1 MILRN
6 LTLKKQLILLI
17 AISLI
22 MMIFVQF
29 FFNYR
34 FYYVSQD
41 KAEIY
46 AMNTINMVNDNLN
59 LLQENI
65 KKVAMSAAY
74 NTSVQEYLQ
83 EPGMSNRTLEK
94 INALRNILSAIADSN
109 DAISDIAIL
118 DINLKILSAKDVMNF
133 SLFKSIETKHGIV
146 NMDKPKYL
154 TMIEDNVTR
163 GTDRFLCYVV
173 PIYNMN
179 PRSIT
184 GKKLGICVVLC
195 DVKYVN
201 SMIQNTLLTPASSFF
216 IIDDSHR
223 IVTSNRQ
230 KNTQEDVIALL
241 EEIPLLD
248 DVQTKIQYRG
258 SMHMINIKKNPVLGW
273 KTISIIPVEELNAD
287 LEPIRISGILI
298 GLFTAVL
305 LLITGVIFSRSITGP
320 IEELIRNINHIGEKN
335 IKQRIRMKETN
346 EIGTISKYINR
357 MLDKVETLASN
368 IFRMQMQ
375 LYEAELQK
383 KEAEVSALQSQINPH
398 FLYNTLECIR
408 SIGMVNGINEI
419 VEISGAMARIF
430 RYSIKEEHYTTINR
444 EIECI
449 KDYLRIIE
457 IRFDGKIKSE
467 IAVDPELKEC
477 RIIKMIMQPIV
488 ENAVYHGLEKKED
501 EGTVSIQVKKEDN
514 CINIVIT
521 DDGIGMD
528 HAEVRQINS
537 YINSEENDV
546 RNEGKNNRS
555 IGLKNINSRIKLY
568 YGNEYGIHISSAKNV
583 GTRVELKLPL
593 AGSGKSEYEDNPKIY

>member
-1 MILRN
+1 
-6 LTLKKQLILLI
+6 
-17 AISLI
+17 
-22 MMIFVQF
+22 
-29 FFNYR
+29 
-34 FYYVSQD
+34 
-41 KAEIY
+41 
-46 AMNTINMVNDNLN
+46 
-59 LLQENI
+59 
-65 KKVAMSAAY
+65 
-74 NTSVQEYLQ
+74 
-83 EPGMSNRTLEK
+83 
-94 INALRNILSAIADSN
+94 
-109 DAISDIAIL
+109 
-118 DINLKILSAKDVMNF
+118 
-133 SLFKSIETKHGIV
+133 
-146 NMDKPKYL
+146 
-154 TMIEDNVTR
+154 
-163 GTDRFLCYVV
+163 
-173 PIYNMN
+173 
-179 PRSIT
+179 
-184 GKKLGICVVLC
+184 
-195 DVKYVN
+195 
-201 SMIQNTLLTPASSFF
+201 
-216 IIDDSHR
+216 
-223 IVTSNRQ
+223 
-230 KNTQEDVIALL
+230 
-241 EEIPLLD
+241 
-248 DVQTKIQYRG
+248 
-258 SMHMINIKKNPVLGW
+258 MINIKKNPVLGW

-583 GTRVELKLPL
+583 GTRV
-593 AGSGKSEYEDNPKIY
+593 

>member
-1 MILRN
+1 
-6 LTLKKQLILLI
+6 
-17 AISLI
+17 
-22 MMIFVQF
+22 
-29 FFNYR
+29 
-34 FYYVSQD
+34 
-41 KAEIY
+41 
-46 AMNTINMVNDNLN
+46 MVIPVL
-59 LLQENI
+59 
-65 KKVAMSAAY
+65 
-74 NTSVQEYLQ
+74 
-83 EPGMSNRTLEK
+83 
-94 INALRNILSAIADSN
+94 
-109 DAISDIAIL
+109 
-118 DINLKILSAKDVMNF
+118 NF